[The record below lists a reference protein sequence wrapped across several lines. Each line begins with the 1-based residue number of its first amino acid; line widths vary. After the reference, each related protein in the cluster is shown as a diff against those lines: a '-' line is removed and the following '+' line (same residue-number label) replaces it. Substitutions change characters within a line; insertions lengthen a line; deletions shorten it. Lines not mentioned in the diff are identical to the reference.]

1 MREKLHP
8 TLIEL
13 WIGIVLW
20 SILISGAGVWFC
32 KDKPAWFF
40 GMLFGAVTAFA
51 LAYYMKQSV
60 TRLMDDLDSGRGDGV
75 IRSSAMIRLGIAA
88 AAIAIACVVPRVNP
102 IATFLGILSMKFA
115 AYSNP
120 LIHGVT
126 KKIHPYFADKE
137 YPPEEEETELVTES
151 EAEEKTEAEDETDT
165 EETAES
171 EGTTVNSGNAEERI

>member
-1 MREKLHP
+1 
-8 TLIEL
+8 
-13 WIGIVLW
+13 
-20 SILISGAGVWFC
+20 
-32 KDKPAWFF
+32 
-40 GMLFGAVTAFA
+40 
-51 LAYYMKQSV
+51 
-60 TRLMDDLDSGRGDGV
+60 
-75 IRSSAMIRLGIAA
+75 
-88 AAIAIACVVPRVNP
+88 
-102 IATFLGILSMKFA
+102 MKFA

-171 EGTTVNSGNAEERI
+171 EGTTVNSENAEERI

>member
-20 SILISGAGVWFC
+20 SILIAGIGVWFC
-32 KDKPAWFF
+32 KDKPAWFI
-40 GMLFGAVTAFA
+40 GIAFGALAAFG
-51 LAYYMKQSV
+51 LAFYMKQSV
-60 TRLMDDLDSGRGDGV
+60 DRLVDDLESGRGDKV
-75 IRSSAMIRLGIAA
+75 IRSSSIIRLFIAA
-88 AAIAIACVVPRVNP
+88 AAIAVACFVPFMNP
-102 IATFLGILSMKFA
+102 IGTFLGILSMKFA

-137 YPPEEEETELVTES
+137 YPPEEEETETGPEAEVKEETEAEGGEEAES
-151 EAEEKTEAEDETDT
+151 EADASEA
-165 EETAES
+165 
-171 EGTTVNSGNAEERI
+171 AEESI